1 MAAMATAVDAA
12 GATDRLHL
20 AHWNRQ
26 TFDFS
31 SISANAT
38 GVEVF
43 RLPVRKAYI
52 FQLATNSAPDWRSH
66 EVQRMPRR
74 RERFWL
80 LPAGGSAQP
89 IAQTPLKTREIHPQP
104 DGENAF
110 ARAIGGGST
119 TGIEPSPTIMPSRV
133 IWATGANENSKLNSD
148 HPPQMRAQHQF
159 LFQCEDA

>member
-1 MAAMATAVDAA
+1 
-12 GATDRLHL
+12 L

-52 FQLATNSAPDWRSH
+52 FQLATNPAPDWRSH

-89 IAQTPLKTREIHPQP
+89 IAQTPLKTRENPP
-104 DGENAF
+104 AAGWGERFRKGNW
-110 ARAIGGGST
+110 RR
-119 TGIEPSPTIMPSRV
+119 E
-133 IWATGANENSKLNSD
+133 
-148 HPPQMRAQHQF
+148 
-159 LFQCEDA
+159 